1 MAIDPATAKA
11 LVTAA
16 TKVATDSETRKKVLI
31 IILAPAIGLLLLIAM
46 ILQILT
52 MPFAMLGEAFSGDE
66 LAQVQNMRADTAY
79 TQLISKDDESYK
91 ESYGQTYEGVL
102 LSSGSTQV
110 VYFNQLD
117 SRWAEILYGTSS
129 TIGEAGCGPTALAMI
144 VSTLTGTYHDPV
156 EISEWSVAHGYRCE
170 GNGSYHSLIPDGARA
185 FGLQAEGATSK
196 DAAKIAEA
204 LADGK
209 LVGAIMGKG
218 HFTSSG
224 HFIVLRG
231 VTETGKILVADP
243 ASQSRS
249 EQEWDFDI
257 ILNEAQKGAGAGGP
271 FWIISK

>member
-16 TKVATDSETRKKVLI
+16 TKVVTDSEARKKVLI
-31 IILAPAIGLLLLIAM
+31 IILAPTIGLLLLIAM

-66 LAQVQNMRADTAY
+66 LAHVQNIRADTAY

-91 ESYGQTYEGVL
+91 ESYGQTYEGVI

-117 SRWAEILYGTSS
+117 SRWADILYGTSS
-129 TIGEAGCGPTALAMI
+129 TIGEAGCGPTALAII

-156 EISEWSVAHGYRCE
+156 EIAEWAVANGYRCE
-170 GNGSYHSLIPDGARA
+170 GNGSYHSIIPDGARA
-185 FGLQAEGATSK
+185 FGLKAEGATSK

-231 VTETGKILVADP
+231 ITETGKILVADP
-243 ASQSRS
+243 ASKSRS